1 MGILGGG
8 GILGG
13 DGVGS
18 RFSYR
23 QEVLQVTHR
32 RSAWPG

>member
-8 GILGG
+8 GG